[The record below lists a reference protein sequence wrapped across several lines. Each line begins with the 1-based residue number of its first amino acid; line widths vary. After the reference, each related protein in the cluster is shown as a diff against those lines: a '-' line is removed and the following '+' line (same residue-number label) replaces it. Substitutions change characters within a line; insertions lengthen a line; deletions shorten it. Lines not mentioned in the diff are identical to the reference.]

1 MTNGTQPQRYAI
13 ASMYAKTPAFF
24 DFMHELAQFR
34 GILSAGGTLTQMEE
48 NGIPAEDLEEFTGL
62 GVVLDHRVVTLQT
75 PVHMGLLAELEKP
88 THLETLVDHR
98 APIID
103 IVVGNYYPF
112 GVDPKDFD
120 HGTNIIDQIDVGGP
134 TMGRSGSKGLRAV
147 VLDAKDYPIILD
159 ELKEFGEVTLA
170 TRWRLAG
177 EFFRTV
183 STLDANIARYFEE
196 NPPPEA

>member
-1 MTNGTQPQRYAI
+1 MTTDNGPALYAI

-24 DFMHELAQFR
+24 DFMHELAQLR
-34 GILSAGGTLTQMEE
+34 KILSVGGTLTKLRI
-48 NGIPAEDLEEFTGL
+48 NGVPAEDLEEHTGL
-62 GVVLDHRVVTLQT
+62 GIVLDHRVATLQT
-75 PVHMGLLAELEKP
+75 EVHMGLLAELDKP
-88 THLETLVDHR
+88 SHIEQLSDR
-98 APIID
+98 KAPIID
-103 IVVGNYYPF
+103 IVVGDYYPF

-120 HGTNIIDQIDVGGP
+120 HGANIIDQIDVGGP

-147 VLDAKDYPIILD
+147 VLKAEDYPIILD
-159 ELKEFGEVTLA
+159 ELQEFGEVTLA

-196 NPPPEA
+196 NAPSES